1 MRPVRLAHIII
12 HAVLLLAV
20 AAGCTP
26 ARRPEQRQPGS
37 PPPITTGSSL
47 EAGPKG
53 RGSKAY
59 PTPRAGSAYDD
70 PSMGVSTIASAV
82 PGAGSVEAVV
92 LGNVVLVGIASQD
105 GRIHRKVAEQI
116 HASFPHIVEVR
127 LTTDPA
133 ATARLRTVR
142 QQINLQHTI
151 APFLPELAN
160 LSAGMRNAP

>member
-1 MRPVRLAHIII
+1 MRPVRPARIIC
-12 HAVLLLAV
+12 AVLLLAV
-20 AAGCTP
+20 AAGCAP
-26 ARRPEQRQPGS
+26 ARRPEQQRQPGS